1 MLVIPA
7 IDIKNKQCV
16 RLYKGDFHQKTIYYE
31 NPVDAA
37 IMFSNAGFKKLH
49 IVDLDGAEQGKLI
62 NHEILKAI
70 LNQTDFIIQYG
81 GGIRSYETAKNILEL
96 GVHQVIIGTMAI
108 KNPEILKD
116 ILSDYPD
123 RVIVSLDI
131 LNNSIATHGWT
142 TDSNTNLFEGLKS
155 LIAMGIKDFLITD
168 ISKDGTLS
176 GPNIDLYKDLIE
188 NFDINLIASGGVS
201 KINDIEALE
210 ALNIP
215 SVVVGKAIY
224 EEKIPLK
231 ELIR

>member
-16 RLYKGDFHQKTIYYE
+16 RLYKGDFNQKTIYYE

-37 IMFSNAGFKKLH
+37 KMFFNAGFKKLH
-49 IVDLDGAEQGKLI
+49 IVDLDAAEQGTFV
-62 NHEILKAI
+62 NDEILATI
-70 LNQTDFIIQYG
+70 LSETDFTIQYG
-81 GGIRSYETAKNILEL
+81 GGIRSYEDAQRIIEL
-96 GVHQVIIGTMAI
+96 GVHQIIIGTMAI
-108 KNPEILKD
+108 KNPKILKD
-116 ILSDYPD
+116 IITDYPNKI
-123 RVIVSLDI
+123 IVSLDI
-131 LNNSIATHGWT
+131 LGNSIATHGWT
-142 TDSNTNLFEGLKS
+142 SDSNIDIYEGLKS
-155 LIAMGIKDFLITD
+155 LIDLGINDFLITD

-176 GPNIDLYKDLIE
+176 GPNIELYKNLLQ

-201 KINDIEALE
+201 KIKDIEALE
-210 ALNIP
+210 ALEIP